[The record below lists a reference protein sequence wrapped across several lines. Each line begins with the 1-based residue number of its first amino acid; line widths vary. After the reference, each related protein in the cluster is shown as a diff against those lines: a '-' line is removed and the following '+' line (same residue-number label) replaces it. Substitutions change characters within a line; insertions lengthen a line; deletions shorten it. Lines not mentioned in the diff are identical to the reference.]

1 MIFDKTHIK
10 ELRYSDSEQNITL
23 YKYITPVALIGL
35 LEHGDF
41 KLTRASDAND
51 LSELKFKYKDGS
63 VGEYRDFG
71 FISLSKHENHEA
83 LWGNYAEKYSGACI
97 KLQIPYFSVKEGA
110 EPQNPGER
118 IEYEICAP
126 LRQRD
131 YEAYCICYG
140 NYDDGYDK
148 IDNRGGDFLIKCFY
162 HDELCVNPVAYD
174 ANDNLNFHQ
183 SIWKLVSRKHTNWEY
198 EDEYR
203 IVIRKERISR
213 FSIGLPPMFFS
224 NEITRFISKITLGP
238 HCRIEKDEVDFI
250 IKERRKQMSQ
260 NACDFYI
267 PDNVQI
273 IKGVIENGRVTF
285 NEKEARINENG
296 SS

>member
-1 MIFDKTHIK
+1 MIFDKPLIK
-10 ELRYSDSEQNITL
+10 ELRYAEKEKTLTL
-23 YKYITPVALIGL
+23 YKYITPTALIGL

-71 FISLSKHENHEA
+71 FISLSKHANHEA
-83 LWGNYAEKYSGACI
+83 LWGNYADKYSGACI
-97 KLQIPYFSVKEGA
+97 ELQIPYFSVKEGA
-110 EPQNPGER
+110 EPKNLGEK
-118 IEYEICAP
+118 IDFEICAP
-126 LRQRD
+126 LRQQN
-131 YEAYCICYG
+131 YNAYCICYD

-162 HDELCVNPVAYD
+162 NDDLCVNQVAYD

-183 SIWKLVSRKHTNWEY
+183 SIWKLVSRKHTDWEY
-198 EDEYR
+198 ENEYR
-203 IVIRKERISR
+203 IVIRKERFSR

-238 HCRIEKDEVDFI
+238 RCRIEPDEVEFI
-250 IKERRKQMSQ
+250 INERRKRMNEGARDS
-260 NACDFYI
+260 YI
-267 PDNVQI
+267 PDKIKI
-273 IKGVIENGRVTF
+273 IKGVIENGKATF
-285 NEKEARINENG
+285 KEKE